1 MADAIRVLVADD
13 DRSIRLVIEEALKA
27 MGCAVT
33 MAHNA
38 AQLWESV
45 TSQSFDVVI
54 TDVLMPDNNGL
65 DILPNIRSLHP
76 DLPVIVMSAQN
87 TLMTAVKATERGAFD
102 YLAKPFDLDEL
113 ERLVRSAAA
122 RQKDD
127 QPFGVHPHDADN
139 PLIGRSPAM
148 QDLYR
153 AMARLMPTDL
163 TVTITG
169 ESGTGKELVARALH
183 SMGRRRKG
191 PFIAVNMAA
200 IPRDLIE
207 SELFGHERGAYTG
220 AHSRADGRFEQ
231 ARTGTLFLDEI
242 GDMPYEAQTRLLR
255 VLQEGEFTTL
265 GGGQPI
271 SVDVRIIAATNKD
284 LGALVANGRFREDLY
299 YRLCVVP
306 LNLPPLRDRLSD
318 LPDLVQHFLGR
329 AAGEGLSPKRFSP
342 AALDRLARHDWPG
355 NVRELENLV
364 RRLCVLNSEKSI
376 SAQAVDQ
383 TLGLKI
389 GDHADHKK
397 DWREEGLQEA
407 VERYLKRYFK
417 AHGDAL
423 PPAGLHMR
431 ILREIERPLIELS
444 LKATQGNQLKSAEL
458 LGLNRNTLRKKIRE
472 LGIRFDRGQK

>member
-1 MADAIRVLVADD
+1 MTDAIRVLVADD

-38 AQLWESV
+38 AQLWEYV

-122 RQKDD
+122 RHKDD
-127 QPFGVHPHDADN
+127 QPFGSHPHDADN

-329 AAGEGLSPKRFSP
+329 AVGEGLSLKRFSP

-472 LGIRFDRGQK
+472 LGISFARGQK